1 MTGLPVYGALGYLF
15 IRNAERMS
23 LPHAT
28 LDRA

>member
-1 MTGLPVYGALGYLF
+1 MTACVYGALGYLF